1 MVEKA
6 IAERVRNREMIIV
19 KRVGG
24 VEKTEERERRV
35 YMMPKLASS
44 CGTADPAASVILG

>member
-19 KRVGG
+19 KRVG
-24 VEKTEERERRV
+24 EWRRRKRE
-35 YMMPKLASS
+35 S
-44 CGTADPAASVILG
+44 GGFI